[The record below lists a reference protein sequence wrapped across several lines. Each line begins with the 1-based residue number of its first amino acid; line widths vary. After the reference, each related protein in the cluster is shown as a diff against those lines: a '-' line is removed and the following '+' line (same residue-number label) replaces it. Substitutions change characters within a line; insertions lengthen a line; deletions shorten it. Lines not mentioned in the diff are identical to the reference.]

1 MSPIQGH
8 HALKD
13 RLNAV
18 WIVSALAGGLLGVR
32 LVQLQL
38 VEHLEYRMAAERN
51 RTQMIYQTAPRG
63 RIFDRNGVAIATNE
77 PAFSL
82 IYLPPTKGKD
92 PGDLKTLAKELG
104 RQLNEDPDKLL
115 DTLEQ
120 AVHEETGLRL
130 AENLPPQTMFRL
142 SELKTIYPG
151 VDLIVEARR
160 YYPFGRFA
168 SHLIGYMG
176 KMDPRSWKELKNKGY
191 RVDSRIGRLGLEGI
205 FEKELRGRDGGIR
218 MEVDAQGRLKRRLES
233 IPWEAG
239 SNIHLTIDADIQK
252 AADDGLRASTSGRGA
267 VVVLD
272 PHSGAILALSSA
284 PDFDP
289 NALLS
294 YDPSVVNKTVS
305 GLPEFNHAISG
316 TYAPGSTF
324 KTIVSAAGLEQH
336 KFNLSEAVFC
346 PGYFELG
353 KKIFRCWNH
362 KGHGTV
368 TFLTALEQSCDVFYY
383 RMGLRMGGDLIEKYA
398 RMFGLGQK
406 TNIALR
412 GEVSGHLFG
421 PETRAQA
428 NRGWY
433 DGDTVN
439 LSIGQGELLVTPIQ
453 MADVAEAIANR
464 GTLWRPHYTDRIEYN
479 DGRPDYV
486 QKPERM
492 GQIKLGDET
501 WNELWH
507 AMQLVVTSGTAHA
520 EIIPGL
526 TVMGKTGTAQNPHGK
541 DHSWFMGFARRNTE
555 SEPTLALIVLVE
567 NGGESWDSANP
578 IARKVLMAAYHI
590 DEGKK
595 PKAPLKPAPKLPA
608 LPAAAPAGGMRPL

>member
-1 MSPIQGH
+1 MPIQAH

-18 WIVSALAGGLLGVR
+18 WIVAALAGAVLGLR
-32 LVQLQL
+32 LMQLQL
-38 VEHLEYRMAAERN
+38 VDHLEYNMAAESN
-51 RTQMIYQTAPRG
+51 RTKMIYQTAPRG
-63 RIFDRNGVAIATNE
+63 RIYDRNGVPLATNA

-82 IYLPPTKGKD
+82 IYLPRSLKD
-92 PGDLKTLAKELG
+92 TSELKPLSRELG
-104 RQLNEDPDKLL
+104 RQLGQDPDKLL

-120 AVHEETGLRL
+120 AEREETALRL
-130 AENLPPQTMFRL
+130 AENLPPKTMFRL

-151 VDLIVEARR
+151 IDLIVEARR

-168 SHLIGYMG
+168 SHLLGYMG
-176 KMDPRSWKELKNKGY
+176 KMDARSWRELKNKGY
-191 RVDSRIGRLGLEGI
+191 RVDSRIGRMGLEAI
-205 FEKELRGRDGGIR
+205 FENELRGRDGGIR
-218 MEVDAQGRLKRRLES
+218 MEVDAQGRMKRILER
-233 IPWEAG
+233 IPWEPG
-239 SNIHLTIDADIQK
+239 SDIHLTIDKDIQQ
-252 AADDGLRASTSGRGA
+252 AADDGLHHCISGRGA

-272 PHSGAILALSSA
+272 PRSGAILALSSA

-294 YDPSVVNKTVS
+294 SDPSVVSKTVAD
-305 GLPEFNHAISG
+305 LPEFNHAISG

-324 KTIVSAAGLEQH
+324 KTIVSAAGLETG
-336 KFNLSEAVFC
+336 KINPKETVFC
-346 PGYFELG
+346 PGYFQLG
-353 KKIFRCWNH
+353 KRIFKCWNH
-362 KGHGTV
+362 KGHGAV
-368 TFLTALEQSCDVFYY
+368 DFLTALEQSCDVYYY

-406 TNIALR
+406 TDVALR

-421 PETRAQA
+421 PRTRALA

-453 MADVAEAIANR
+453 MADVAAAIASR
-464 GTLWRPHYTDRIEYN
+464 GTLWRPHYTERIVYN

-486 QKPERM
+486 QKPERS
-492 GQIKLGDET
+492 GQIKLSDKT
-501 WNELWH
+501 WDLLWH

-541 DHSWFMGFARRNTE
+541 DHSWFIGFARRNGEPT
-555 SEPTLALIVLVE
+555 PTLALAVLVE

-578 IARKVLMAAYHI
+578 IARKVLMAAFHI
-590 DEGKK
+590 SEKQR
-595 PKAPLKPAPKLPA
+595 
-608 LPAAAPAGGMRPL
+608 AAPAAVGPALRPPMPAVSPAAPMRTL